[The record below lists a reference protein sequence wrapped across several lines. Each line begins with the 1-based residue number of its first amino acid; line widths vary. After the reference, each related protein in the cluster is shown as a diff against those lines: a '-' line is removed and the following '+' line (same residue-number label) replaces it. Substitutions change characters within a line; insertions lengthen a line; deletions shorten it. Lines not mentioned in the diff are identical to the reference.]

1 MQIYCAAHD
10 LGGSILFRNASVRR
24 RKYLSP
30 LLRRLAQLLFVSDCP
45 IQSIHDVL
53 NDFQPAESSKG
64 RPLGLQ
70 CAFYFSSAII
80 NGAAAKVLKVGD
92 VRHCGPLLG
101 NHALSALLHF
111 ADSSWTSREFGICPT
126 AMPYL

>member
-1 MQIYCAAHD
+1 
-10 LGGSILFRNASVRR
+10 
-24 RKYLSP
+24 
-30 LLRRLAQLLFVSDCP
+30 DCP
-45 IQSIHDVL
+45 IQSIDDVL

-111 ADSSWTSREFGICPT
+111 ADSSWTSREVRRPRERARLSASLGRAPWQS
-126 AMPYL
+126 